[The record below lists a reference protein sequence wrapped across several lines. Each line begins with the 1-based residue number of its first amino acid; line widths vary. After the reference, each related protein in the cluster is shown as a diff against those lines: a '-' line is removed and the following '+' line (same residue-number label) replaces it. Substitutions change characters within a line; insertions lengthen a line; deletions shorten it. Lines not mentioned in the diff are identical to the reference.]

1 MGAGYELTQYCVE
14 VVIWRCVHP
23 CYRFSMIYTIALLCV
38 ATFVAGWATGRWDL
52 LAVARRGIPSWLQ
65 GPWLLA
71 LCAGIVF
78 VAVLYLGATPLSSRL
93 LGPALLEQP

>member
-1 MGAGYELTQYCVE
+1 
-14 VVIWRCVHP
+14 
-23 CYRFSMIYTIALLCV
+23 MIYTIALLCV

-78 VAVLYLGATPLSSRL
+78 VVVLYLGETPPTSRL
-93 LGPALLEQP
+93 LGPALLEQR